1 MHADFEEVSMDA
13 LAALRLVEA
22 GEEHGHLPGK
32 PPGDGRHLL
41 ICQLGGSRL
50 HALPASGRDRRLR
63 GGPVHHHAVEFNQL
77 QGVAGTV
84 VSHESGQLKNPG

>member
-1 MHADFEEVSMDA
+1 MHADFEEVSTDA

-22 GEEHGHLPGK
+22 GEEHGRLPGK

-50 HALPASGRDRRLR
+50 HALPA
-63 GGPVHHHAVEFNQL
+63 Q
-77 QGVAGTV
+77 AGTAD
-84 VSHESGQLKNPG
+84 SAAARFTTTQSNSISRKG